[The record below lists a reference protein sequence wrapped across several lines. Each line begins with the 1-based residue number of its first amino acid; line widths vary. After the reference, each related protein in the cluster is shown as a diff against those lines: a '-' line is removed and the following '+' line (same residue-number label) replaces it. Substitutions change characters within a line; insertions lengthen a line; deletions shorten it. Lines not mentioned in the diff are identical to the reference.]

1 MMENSFSQLSST
13 LQNRIAHFGYDTPTD
28 AQEKAL
34 PEILNGENVLIVA
47 PTGTGKTEAALF
59 PVFDLFLR
67 SERRA
72 RGISIL
78 YITPL
83 RALNRDILRR
93 MTKLAEELDIHVE
106 VRHGDTS
113 ASQRRHQTL
122 HPPEML
128 IITPETL
135 QAILVG
141 RILRTYLA
149 SVRWVVVD
157 EVHELV
163 DNKRGNQLAIALERL
178 RELTQ
183 RDFQRIGASAT
194 IGTPELV
201 ARFLVGPH
209 RKVKVVNIQANKE
222 IQVRVDDARETP
234 QDARLA
240 SQVGIPSEAVARLE
254 RISDEFTHHETSLIF
269 TNTRELAEL
278 LASRLRLLG
287 HIQDVGVHHGALS
300 AEERIQTEE
309 ALKSKK
315 IRALVCTS
323 SLELGIDIGS
333 IDFVIQYM
341 SPRQATTLLQR
352 IGRSGHTITGTSR
365 GIILPISPDDACE
378 AGAILL
384 RAKRGLLEEIDQHD
398 RAYDVLAHQL
408 VGLLLDKPGL
418 TTQIVL
424 EVIKRAWPYRDVT
437 ADDVRNVA
445 EQLAS
450 EHIIVVR
457 GENLRRRF
465 KATYEYYY
473 ENLSMIPD
481 TKQYTAK
488 DIVTK
493 RRIGHLDS
501 EFVVVHGRP
510 GQAIIL
516 SGRLWKIAGTTEEE
530 VFLEPIEREEAAIPS
545 WVGELI
551 PVSTEVAQE
560 VGKIRKAT
568 AVGEKPSKDYSLE
581 PSAVENIAW
590 VIRSQ
595 LDSGVPVPTDENV
608 IVESTGKYVVI
619 HACNGSRANET
630 LGILIAA
637 LLTAQLG
644 AAVGYRYDPY
654 RILLILPYNV
664 KAETIRNLLQEIKP
678 EEVPSLLENALVK
691 SDLYLWRLQHV
702 ARRFGLLSRESD
714 VRYVRRI
721 LPALRD
727 TLIHKETLREIFSSK
742 LDVEACRRLLT
753 RIQNDELR
761 LLTFTRTP
769 AEGLSPLAQDLL
781 NLTYHSTVT
790 PGKPTG
796 FIYEVMKSRLEKK
809 TVRLLC
815 IFCGKWNGV
824 RTVHTLKD
832 PLQCPLCGSKYIA
845 VTYASNEDSRRT
857 VKKQMAGRSL
867 DEEKQKDWK
876 NLRLSAELVAN
887 YGARAIIALAA
898 YGVGPT
904 TATRILRKHYNS
916 EAEFYT
922 ELLEA
927 EKDFVRTRVFW
938 QDKPLIP
945 NAKQQSR
952 DPRKL
957 Q

>member
-1 MMENSFSQLSST
+1 MGNSFSQLS
-13 LQNRIAHFGYDTPTD
+13 QVIQDRIGQFGYETPTD
-28 AQEKAL
+28 VQEKAL
-34 PEILNGENVLIVA
+34 PEILKGENVLIVA

-67 SERRA
+67 SQEKE

-113 ASQRRHQTL
+113 TSQRRHQTL
-122 HPPEML
+122 HPPQML

-141 RILRTYLA
+141 RILRNYLA

-163 DNKRGNQLAIALERL
+163 DNKRGNQLAIGLERL
-178 RELTQ
+178 TELTHH
-183 RDFQRIGASAT
+183 DFQRIGASAT

-201 ARFLVGPH
+201 GRFLVGPH
-209 RKVKVVNIQANKE
+209 RKVKVINIQTIRE
-222 IQVRVDDARETP
+222 IQVKVDHAEQTAADSKIATE
-234 QDARLA
+234 
-240 SQVGIPSEAVARLE
+240 VGIPAEAVARLE
-254 RISDEFTHHETSLIF
+254 RIADEFMHHETSLIF

-287 HIQDVGVHHGALS
+287 HIQEVGVHHGALS
-300 AEERIQTEE
+300 SEVRIQTEE
-309 ALKSKK
+309 ALKGKS

-333 IDFVIQYM
+333 IDFIIQYM
-341 SPRQATTLLQR
+341 SPRQATTFLQR
-352 IGRSGHTITGTSR
+352 IGRSGHTIHGTPR
-365 GIILPISPDDACE
+365 GIIIPISPDDACE

-384 RAKRGLLEEIDQHD
+384 RAKQAHLEQIDQHD
-398 RAYDVLAHQL
+398 HAYDVLAHQL
-408 VGLLLDKPGL
+408 VGLMLDKPDLNLGIAL
-418 TTQIVL
+418 N
-424 EVIKRAWPYRDVT
+424 VIKRAWPYREISLDE
-437 ADDVRNVA
+437 VRGVA

-450 EHIIVVR
+450 EHVIVQR

-481 TKQYTAK
+481 TKQYIAI

-493 RRIGHLDS
+493 HRIGHLDS
-501 EFVVVHGRP
+501 EFVVVHGKP

-560 VGKIRKAT
+560 VGKIRKS
-568 AVGEKPSKDYSLE
+568 VSRGEKPSQNYFFTQPTADD
-581 PSAVENIAW
+581 VAW
-590 VIRSQ
+590 MIRSQ
-595 LDSGVPVPTDENV
+595 LDSGIPVPTDENV
-608 IVESTGKYVVI
+608 IIESTGKYVVI

-630 LGILIAA
+630 LGIIISA
-637 LLTAQLG
+637 LLTARLG
-644 AAVGYRYDPY
+644 ATVGYRYDPY
-654 RILLILPYNV
+654 RILLLLPYNV
-664 KAETIRNLLQEIKP
+664 KAETIRDIVTGIKP
-678 EEVPSLLENALVK
+678 EEIPLLLENALVK

-714 VRYVRRI
+714 VRFVRRI

-742 LDVEACRRLLT
+742 LDGEACAKLIT
-753 RIQNDELR
+753 KIQNGELK
-761 LLTFTRTP
+761 LLCFTRTP
-769 AEGLSPLAQDLL
+769 AEGLSPMAQDLL

-832 PLQCPLCGSKYIA
+832 PIQCPLCGSKYIA
-845 VTYASNEDSRRT
+845 VTYASNEGSRRT
-857 VKKQMAGRSL
+857 VKKQMHGGEL

-887 YGARAIIALAA
+887 YGTKAIIALAA

-916 EAEFYT
+916 EQEFYT

-938 QDKPLIP
+938 QDKPVAP
-945 NAKQQSR
+945 RAKQESK
-952 DPRKL
+952 PSRKL

>member
-1 MMENSFSQLSST
+1 M
-13 LQNRIAHFGYDTPTD
+13 
-28 AQEKAL
+28 QEKAL
-34 PEILNGENVLIVA
+34 PEILKGENVLIVA

-67 SERRA
+67 SQERE

-122 HPPEML
+122 HPPQML

-178 RELTQ
+178 TEHTHC
-183 RDFQRIGASAT
+183 DFQRIGASAT

-201 ARFLVGPH
+201 GRFLVGPH
-209 RKVKVVNIQANKE
+209 RGVKVVNILAIRE
-222 IQVRVDDARETP
+222 VQVKVDHAEETTGDAK
-234 QDARLA
+234 LA
-240 SQVGIPSEAVARLE
+240 SQVGIPGEAVARLE
-254 RISDEFTHHETSLIF
+254 RIADEFMHHETSLIF

-287 HIQDVGVHHGALS
+287 HVEDVGVHHGALS
-300 AEERIQTEE
+300 AEERIQTED
-309 ALKSKK
+309 ALKGKR

-341 SPRQATTLLQR
+341 SPRQATTFLQR
-352 IGRSGHTITGTSR
+352 IGRSGHTVKGTPR
-365 GIILPISPDDACE
+365 GIILPITPDDACE
-378 AGAILL
+378 SGVILH
-384 RAKRGLLEEIDQHD
+384 RAKKGLLEEIDQHD
-398 RAYDVLAHQL
+398 LAYDVLAHQL
-408 VGLLLDKPGL
+408 VGLLLDKPNL
-418 TTQIVL
+418 TLQSALDV
-424 EVIKRAWPYRDVT
+424 VRRAWPYRNISIDSL
-437 ADDVRNVA
+437 RSVA

-450 EHIIVVR
+450 QYLIVLR

-481 TKQYTAK
+481 TKQYTAI

-501 EFVVVHGRP
+501 EFVVVHGKP

-516 SGRLWKIAGTTEEE
+516 SGRLWRIAGTTEEE

-551 PVSTEVAQE
+551 PVSTETARE
-560 VGKIRKAT
+560 VGSIRNSLAE
-568 AVGEKPSKDYSLE
+568 GEKPSEHYSFTE
-581 PSAVENIAW
+581 PTIEYIARL
-590 VIRSQ
+590 IRFQ
-595 LDSGVPVPTDENV
+595 ANSGIPIPTSKTL
-608 IVESTGKYVVI
+608 IIESTGKYVVI

-630 LGILIAA
+630 LGIIVSA
-637 LLTAQLG
+637 LLTARLG
-644 AAVGYRYDPY
+644 STVGYRYDPY
-654 RILLILPYNV
+654 RVLLILPYNV
-664 KAETIRNLLQEIKP
+664 KAETIKDILTSINPDEIS
-678 EEVPSLLENALVK
+678 SLLEGVLVK

-727 TLIHKETLREIFSSK
+727 TLIHKETIREIFSSK
-742 LDVEACRRLLT
+742 LDAANCASLLR
-753 RIQNDELR
+753 RIQNGEVKLH
-761 LLTFTRTP
+761 TFTRTP
-769 AEGLSPLAQDLL
+769 AEGLSPMAQDLL

-796 FIYEVMKSRLEKK
+796 FIYEVMKGRLEKK
-809 TVRLLC
+809 IVRLLC
-815 IFCGKWNGV
+815 IVCGKWNGV
-824 RTVHTLKD
+824 RTVETLKD
-832 PLQCPLCGSKYIA
+832 PIQCPRCGSKYVA
-845 VTYASNEDSRRT
+845 VTYASNEDSKRT
-857 VKKQMAGRSL
+857 VKKQVSGKEL
-867 DEEKQKDWK
+867 EEKTKDWK

-887 YGARAIIALAA
+887 YGVRAVVALAA

-904 TATRILRKHYNS
+904 TATRILRKHYTS
-916 EAEFYT
+916 EQEFYN

-927 EKDFVRTRVFW
+927 EKDFVRTRIFW
-938 QDKPLIP
+938 QDKPLTP
-945 NAKQQSR
+945 NAKHESKSS
-952 DPRKL
+952 RKL